1 MSARFLFLG
10 ALLATALAVSSCRQQ
25 KVSPSADQP
34 IHRNVLGLPMLPDSG
49 PPQEGTL
56 ALPLTFGRYT
66 GDLDVMSK
74 RRNIRA
80 LVVYSRS
87 GFFYD
92 KGHPKGI
99 SYEAVEEFGRF
110 MNRKLKTGK
119 LRINLTFIPVKPE
132 QLKAALTEGLGDF
145 VATGVVVTPERQQEV
160 AFTIPIATDTRP
172 IVVTGP
178 TGAGYDSI
186 DDLSG
191 KKIYVNPL
199 TNYYENLENL
209 NAAFRKAGK
218 PPALIKETDKNLT
231 DEDLLEMLNAGL
243 IPATVTFTQRADFW
257 CKVFPH
263 LAAHPDMALAGE
275 EQLAWVTRKDSPKL
289 KQ

>member
-1 MSARFLFLG
+1 MSTRFLLFG
-10 ALLATALAVSSCRQQ
+10 ALFAATWVLSSCREQ
-25 KVSPSADQP
+25 KTSPTAAQP
-34 IHRNVLGLPMLPDSG
+34 IRRNVLGLPVLPDSG
-49 PPQEGTL
+49 TSQEGAL
-56 ALPLTFGRYT
+56 SLPLTFGRYT

-99 SYEAVEEFGRF
+99 SYEAAEEFGRF
-110 MNRKLKTGK
+110 VNRKLKTGK
-119 LRINLTFIPVKPE
+119 LRMNLTFIPVKPE

-145 VATGVVVTPERQQEV
+145 IATGIVVTPERQQEV
-160 AFTIPIATDTRP
+160 AFTTPIATDARP

-178 TGAGYDSI
+178 TGAGYDKI
-186 DDLSG
+186 DDLGG
-191 KKIYVNPL
+191 KEIYVNPL
-199 TNYYENLENL
+199 TNYYQNLQSL

-231 DEDLLEMLNAGL
+231 DED
-243 IPATVTFTQRADFW
+243 
-257 CKVFPH
+257 
-263 LAAHPDMALAGE
+263 
-275 EQLAWVTRKDSPKL
+275 
-289 KQ
+289 